1 MTGKFTGRRSQFP
14 RQTSTSVPYPDL
26 EIGGGG
32 GGGGGGGPR
41 APRGGGGGGGGAR
54 SWRSSRPLDKEG
66 GRSLGLKIGG
76 ASPGS
81 PLHCAS
87 ETLIRDCMLSKNPF
101 P

>member
-26 EIGGGG
+26 EISGGGG
-32 GGGGGGGPR
+32 GGGG
-41 APRGGGGGGGGAR
+41 
-54 SWRSSRPLDKEG
+54 WRSSRPLDKGG

-76 ASPGS
+76 TSPGS

-87 ETLIRDCMLSKNPF
+87 ETLIRDCVLS
-101 P
+101 